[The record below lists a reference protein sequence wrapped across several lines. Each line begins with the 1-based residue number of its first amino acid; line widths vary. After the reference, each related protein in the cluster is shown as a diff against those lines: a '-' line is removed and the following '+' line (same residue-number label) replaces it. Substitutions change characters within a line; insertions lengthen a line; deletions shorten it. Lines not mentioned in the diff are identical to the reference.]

1 MKAAFLLLPLLLPPP
16 CLAEES
22 LERQAARML
31 LVGVRGLRL
40 EDNEAFRELV
50 CGLKVGGLILF
61 DREGTAPGRNI
72 RSQEQLSTLTARL
85 QELARR
91 CGDAP
96 LLIAA
101 DVEGGRVSRL
111 NPTSGYIR
119 IRSPAELGRSGDE
132 LESYRE
138 ALLIGSMLAQSGIN
152 WNLAPVVDLDL
163 NPDNE
168 VIGGQGRAFSNEP
181 DTVARHAEAF
191 ARGLKMHGI
200 LNCLKHFPGHGS
212 SRGDSHREVV
222 DVTRTADLDVELE
235 PYRRLTRLGLAD
247 AVMTAHVFMSRV
259 DPDRPATL
267 SYAAVTGL
275 LRRRLGFEGVVLSDD
290 LQMAAIT
297 ELHPV
302 EEAAVLAAGAGVDVI
317 TLSNNLGRYD
327 SAMPRKVHA
336 ALTAAVRDGRLP
348 RERVAEAS
356 RRVLKLKARLGN
368 GS

>member
-1 MKAAFLLLPLLLPPP
+1 
-16 CLAEES
+16 
-22 LERQAARML
+22 ML

-40 EDNEAFRELV
+40 EDNAAFRELV

-61 DREGTAPGRNI
+61 DREGAAPGRNI
-72 RSQEQLSTLTARL
+72 RSQEQLSRLTSQL

-111 NPTSGYIR
+111 NPASGYIR
-119 IRSPAELGRSGDE
+119 LRSPAELGRSE
-132 LESYRE
+132 ALESYRE

-168 VIGGQGRAFSNEP
+168 VIGGQGRAFSAEP
-181 DTVARHAEAF
+181 EAVARHAEAF
-191 ARGLKMHGI
+191 ARGLRMHGI

-235 PYRRLTRLGLAD
+235 PYRRLTDLGLAD
-247 AVMTAHVFMSRV
+247 AVMTAHVFLRRV
-259 DPDRPATL
+259 DPGRPATL
-267 SYAAVTGL
+267 SYPAVTGL
-275 LRRRLGFEGVVLSDD
+275 LRRRLGFEGVVLTDD

-302 EEAAVLAAGAGVDVI
+302 EEAAVLAADAGVDMLTI
-317 TLSNNLGRYD
+317 SNNLGRYD
-327 SAMPRKVHA
+327 AALPRRVHA
-336 ALTAAVRDGRLP
+336 ALTAAVREGRLS
-348 RERVAEAS
+348 RDRVAEAS
-356 RRVLKLKARLGN
+356 ARVLKLKARLAG